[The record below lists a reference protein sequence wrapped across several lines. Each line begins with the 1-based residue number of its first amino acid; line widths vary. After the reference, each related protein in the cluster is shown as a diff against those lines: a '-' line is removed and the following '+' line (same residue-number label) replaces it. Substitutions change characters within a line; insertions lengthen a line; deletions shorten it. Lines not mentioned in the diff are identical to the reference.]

1 MHFNNLNELKCNSK
15 WRIDHIVIEEI
26 VVFGTVAQLGNYVCL
41 LLKVLWGNFIISYR
55 ECLKVYKTGFCFH
68 SQQKELCQEHVSLR
82 LGKVTKPL
90 ASTLSLFFFFFSFL
104 STSAI
109 VSVI

>member
-15 WRIDHIVIEEI
+15 WRIDHVVIEEI
-26 VVFGTVAQLGNYVCL
+26 VVFGTVAQLGNYVRL
-41 LLKVLWGNFIISYR
+41 LLKVLWGNFIIISYR

-68 SQQKELCQEHVSLR
+68 SQQKELCQEHMYVFAHLR
-82 LGKVTKPL
+82 LRKATK
-90 ASTLSLFFFFFSFL
+90 TFSFL